1 MSNLHE
7 NRRRDWRRKYK
18 KIIFISDTP
27 AYVACL
33 DELQKQQ
40 IIDQKIYDQRL
51 MEDTVGNLA
60 WEGLQKNILMDG
72 DTMIDKRTGVFY
84 LLQYFVELSRGDV
97 SVLHCLWDDIS
108 YAI

>member
-1 MSNLHE
+1 
-7 NRRRDWRRKYK
+7 
-18 KIIFISDTP
+18 
-27 AYVACL
+27 
-33 DELQKQQ
+33 
-40 IIDQKIYDQRL
+40 

-97 SVLHCLWDDIS
+97 SVLHCL
-108 YAI
+108 